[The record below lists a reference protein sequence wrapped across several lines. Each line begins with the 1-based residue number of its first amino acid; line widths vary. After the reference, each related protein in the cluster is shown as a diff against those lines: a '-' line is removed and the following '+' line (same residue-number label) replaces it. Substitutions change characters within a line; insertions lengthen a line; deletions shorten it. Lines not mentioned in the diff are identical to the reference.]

1 MVKSVD
7 TRDLKS
13 FGSNAV
19 RVQVSLWGLSHQES
33 QNSFPVSVFMLY
45 YMQVGHQAE
54 QGRVPAEEP
63 EADLRHFCRH
73 HQDTDAFMAFGLS
86 MIPIEMF

>member
-1 MVKSVD
+1 MPCEFKSRSGD
-7 TRDLKS
+7 YPI
-13 FGSNAV
+13 
-19 RVQVSLWGLSHQES
+19 QEAITA
-33 QNSFPVSVFMLY
+33 FPVSVFMLY

-73 HQDTDAFMAFGLS
+73 HQDTGAFAALGLS
-86 MIPIEMF
+86 MIPIGML

>member
-19 RVQVSLWGLSHQES
+19 RVQVSLWGLSHPEIT
-33 QNSFPVSVFMLY
+33 FLEFLFMLHY
-45 YMQVGHQAE
+45 LQVGHQAE

-63 EADLRHFCRH
+63 EADLRHFCKN
-73 HQDTDAFMAFGLS
+73 HQDTGAFAALGLG